1 MPGYVVW
8 EYGAVNNPVH
18 GRDQEERLCEHQFR
32 FGKRTKGVSG
42 RRSSMCKNILDMA
55 SQVRKSR
62 ATWASEP
69 RQG

>member
-1 MPGYVVW
+1 MVGTKRRGCVSIK
-8 EYGAVNNPVH
+8 
-18 GRDQEERLCEHQFR
+18 FR